1 MKNKKTLILVLVL
14 VILAVVAMWSNVSLN
29 KSAFP
34 IFKGNFSSHYGIILM
49 LFLVFIN
56 GILLNNY
63 LYSAIAGFVTSSIGI
78 YFKINYYILP
88 EFKKEESLI
97 KFKEAF
103 FPYLDF
109 LKSYYFLIIFTAIL
123 MGLAGTL
130 IAKIGIQFNAKRK
143 EEKAKKNYKNKFL
156 DARMMAYISVF
167 VALSVVVNILR
178 VGSLSFGG
186 FPIIFSGFILGPIG
200 GFIVG
205 AITDILSF
213 IIRPSGQFN
222 ILFTLTSA
230 LTGFIPIVVFRLLS
244 FKNDN
249 LSFWK
254 VFIGVATGQLIT
266 SVILVPIFLALFMG
280 TDKGFAYFAI
290 KALIKQS
297 LSVPIYS
304 IVLISLYESLIR
316 SGIKLEKAN

>member
-1 MKNKKTLILVLVL
+1 MKNKKNMILVFVL
-14 VILAVVAMWSNVSLN
+14 IILGVLAMWSNVSLN

-34 IFKGNFSSHYGIILM
+34 IFKGNFSSHYGIVLM
-49 LFLVFIN
+49 LFLVLIN
-56 GILLNNY
+56 GILLNNFI
-63 LYSAIAGFVTSSIGI
+63 YSAIVGLLTSSLGI
-78 YFKINYYILP
+78 YLKINHYVLP

-109 LKSYYFLIIFTAIL
+109 LKKYFFLIILGAIL
-123 MGLAGTL
+123 MGFLGTV
-130 IAKIGIQFNAKRK
+130 IARIGMNINAKRIAARK
-143 EEKAKKNYKNKFL
+143 TKNYKNKFL
-156 DARMMAYISVF
+156 DAKMMAYISVF

-186 FPIIFSGFILGPIG
+186 FPIIFSGFVLGPVG

-205 AITDILSF
+205 AITDVLSF

-222 ILFTLTSA
+222 IIFTLTSG
-230 LTGFIPIVVFRLLS
+230 LTGLIPVLVFRMLS
-244 FKNDN
+244 FKNEN
-249 LSFWK
+249 LSFIK
-254 VFIGVATGQLIT
+254 VFIGIASGQLIT
-266 SVILVPIFLALFMG
+266 SVILVPIFIALFMG

-297 LSVPIYS
+297 FSVPIYS

-316 SGIKLEKAN
+316 SGIKLEKVN